1 MSIAKAAPL
10 AGALVPT
17 EVAVTPGRT
26 SSVVPLIIGLASAA
40 LAMVCT
46 FQGVQQ
52 VLIPDQ
58 VQQIDA
64 AHKVGDLALLTT
76 IAAALAVV
84 GSVAGGALSDRTHSR
99 FGRRSPWLVGMAVIS
114 TGLMIVAGTAHN
126 LAVIAVVYAAL
137 WFCMNFY
144 QSVLNAIIPDRVSER
159 HRGVVSSAFGLG
171 GALGLGLGVNA
182 VVHLTIEQGY
192 MVLAGLLIVTTALC
206 VVLVREGSLP
216 DLAAPA
222 TSAAAAPRQTRLSLF
237 QPFRHRDFTLAFV
250 TRAAS
255 FMALATVAGY
265 TFYILQDHIGAAN
278 LPGHNVKG
286 AVGILVVTQMVA
298 WIVGV
303 AAAGWLSD
311 RLNRRKLFVGICSLG
326 TAAAMLVPLLAPTWT
341 GMLVFYAL
349 VGVFFGAYLAVDLAL
364 MTLVLPTRENEGRDL
379 AVLSIANAGPQ
390 LLSPAISAT
399 IISLAGY
406 DALFW
411 FGLVVSLLA
420 GVAVFFI
427 RSVR

>member
-1 MSIAKAAPL
+1 MSVTKTADFASGAVPADAAVATRGAPSIAPL
-10 AGALVPT
+10 V
-17 EVAVTPGRT
+17 
-26 SSVVPLIIGLASAA
+26 IGLATAA

-58 VQQIDA
+58 VQAIDA

-99 FGRRSPWLVGMAVIS
+99 FGRRTPWLVAMALIS
-114 TGLMIVAGTAHN
+114 TVLMLVAGTLHD
-126 LAVIAVVYAAL
+126 LTMIAIVYAAL
-137 WFCMNFY
+137 WFCLNFY
-144 QSVLNAIIPDRVSER
+144 QCALNAVIPDRVSEK
-159 HRGVVSSAFGLG
+159 HRGLVSSAFGLG

-182 VVHLTIEQGY
+182 VVRLSIEQGY
-192 MVLAGLLIVTTALC
+192 IVLASLLIATTALC
-206 VVLVREGSLP
+206 VVLIREGGRA
-216 DLAAPA
+216 DLATPSPGLAV
-222 TSAAAAPRQTRLSLF
+222 APRQTWLSLL
-237 QPFRHRDFTLAFV
+237 QPFHHRDFALAFV

-255 FMALATVAGY
+255 FTALSTIGGY
-265 TFYILQDHIGAAN
+265 TFYILQDHIGPAN
-278 LPGHNVKG
+278 LPGHDVKG
-286 AVGILVVTQMVA
+286 AVGILVGTQMVA

-311 RLNRRKLFVGICSLG
+311 RLDRRKLFVGICSIG
-326 TAAAMLVPLLAPTWT
+326 TAAAMMVPLLTATWA
-341 GMLVFYAL
+341 GILVFYAL

-390 LLSPAISAT
+390 LLSPAIAAT

-411 FGLVVSLLA
+411 FGAVVSLLA